1 MNELLLILEIIIIFS
16 MLLISKKLFGKNG
29 LLVWMG
35 LATVLANIQVIK
47 SVDLFG
53 LNSTLGNVL
62 FASTFLATDIM
73 SECYG
78 KETSKQGVFIG
89 LFSVILYLVVTQM
102 SLLFQP
108 NDIDVAND
116 AMKILFGLAPRICIS
131 SVLMY
136 FVANMAD
143 IWLFEKLRKLF
154 NGKKL
159 WLRNNVSTIVCNVGE
174 TFIFTFLAFTGVYS
188 VQDMLMIAWTSAI
201 IETFIALCDTPFLYW
216 AKKIK

>member
-35 LATVLANIQVIK
+35 LATVLANIQVVK

-53 LNSTLGNVL
+53 LSSTLGNVL

-89 LFSVILYLVVTQM
+89 LFSVILYLV
-102 SLLFQP
+102 
-108 NDIDVAND
+108 
-116 AMKILFGLAPRICIS
+116 KIH
-131 SVLMY
+131 
-136 FVANMAD
+136 
-143 IWLFEKLRKLF
+143 
-154 NGKKL
+154 
-159 WLRNNVSTIVCNVGE
+159 
-174 TFIFTFLAFTGVYS
+174 
-188 VQDMLMIAWTSAI
+188 
-201 IETFIALCDTPFLYW
+201 
-216 AKKIK
+216 